1 MVGLNLL
8 VTGKPGVGKTNP
20 RWAHC
25 QAVKLFAASRWLYDG
40 RDEQPDRRETRSGLA
55 LSVSRP
61 IPFPKPIHTK

>member
-40 RDEQPDRRETRSGLA
+40 RDEQPDRRETRNGLA
-55 LSVSRP
+55 RIGFETHS
-61 IPFPKPIHTK
+61 IPQAQSH